1 MTTPD
6 LPPLPRVTRS
16 MVFKHFGPNAGR
28 DLLRTE
34 WKDGIDLEVA
44 TYALQCFAED
54 YAAAAVLAERE
65 DADRYRLLRR
75 GQHWSVIDG
84 VGDVL
89 RAERL
94 DAAID
99 AEMEK
104 QP

>member
-1 MTTPD
+1 MTTIEDVMYYAREAGNMERRMCIGKAQGFDVRNAYND
-6 LPPLPRVTRS
+6 LR
-16 MVFKHFGPNAGR
+16 AAI
-28 DLLRTE
+28 E
-34 WKDGIDLEVA
+34 
-44 TYALQCFAED
+44 Q

-99 AEMEK
+99 AIRTEPKKEK